1 MGVIDTAVAWALEIA
16 ADDTH
21 GYSQDVRWGP
31 SYDCSSFVISAY
43 EEGGLA
49 LKAAGAS
56 WTGNMR
62 NTFLTCGFAD
72 VTAEVV
78 VATGARLEPGDVL
91 LDTVSEF
98 EFQHTAMYVGD
109 GKLVHAKNAASGIL
123 VENYYNGPWPTV
135 LRYIGETP
143 TEDVVS
149 TTATIGTITQ
159 YNNTSA
165 ETQTSYYL
173 GTTNNKNRYRLR
185 IAFTVPKPCSK
196 VAISLDFADGTNINN
211 STVFYAVITS
221 SSSGT
226 PPESGHTSFAFTANT
241 YTSSFT
247 ITQNLSANTTYY
259 LWLIEPSSFNY
270 FVRHTKDTGFI
281 SIKGTVNTYKVTFN
295 PNGGSVSPTG
305 KTVTYGEPYGTLPT
319 PQREGYGFLGWYT
332 AASGGSK
339 ITATS
344 TVSITANQTLYAHW
358 EALSI
363 IRANVGGTWKTCTK
377 IHVNV
382 GGTWRQALGV
392 WANVGGTWKRS
403 L

>member
-1 MGVIDTAVAWALEIA
+1 MGVIDTAVAWALSIA
-16 ADDTH
+16 ADDSH
-21 GYSQDVRWGP
+21 GYSQNVRWGP
-31 SYDCSSFVISAY
+31 SYDCSSFIISAY
-43 EEGGLA
+43 EAGGLT
-49 LKAAGAS
+49 LQAAGAS

-62 NTFLTCGFAD
+62 SAFLACGFAD
-72 VTAEVV
+72 VTGEVV

-91 LDTVSEF
+91 LDTVSPTEY
-98 EFQHTAMYVGD
+98 QHTAMYAGN
-109 GKLVHAKNAASGIL
+109 GQIVHAKNVASGIL

-135 LRYIGETP
+135 LRYIGEAPASAEVT
-143 TEDVVS
+143 TTVS
-149 TTATIGTITQ
+149 IGDIVQ
-159 YNNTSA
+159 YNSTST

-196 VAISLDFADGTNINN
+196 VSVSLDFDYGTNIT
-211 STVFYAVITS
+211 SSIVFYAAITS

-226 PPESGHTSFAFTANT
+226 PPSSGRTSFAFAQNT

-270 FVRHTKDTGFI
+270 FVRHTKDAGFI
-281 SIKGTVNTYKVTFN
+281 SMTGTVQAYTVGFN
-295 PNGGSVSPTG
+295 PNGGAVSPTS

-363 IRANVGGTWKTCTK
+363 IRAKVGGTWKTCTK

>member
-16 ADDTH
+16 ADDSH

-43 EEGGLA
+43 ETGGLA

-62 NTFLTCGFAD
+62 NTFLSWGFAD
-72 VTAEVV
+72 VTGEVV

-91 LDTVSEF
+91 LDTVSSY
-98 EFQHTAMYVGD
+98 EFQHTAMYAGN
-109 GKLVHAKNAASGIL
+109 GKIVHAKNPDAGIV

-143 TEDVVS
+143 TEDVV
-149 TTATIGTITQ
+149 TATATIGTITQ
-159 YNNTSA
+159 YNDTNT
-165 ETQTSYYL
+165 ETQSSYYL
-173 GTTNNKNRYRLR
+173 GTTNNKNEYRLR

-196 VAISLDFADGTNINN
+196 VSISLDFNSGTNIT
-211 STVFYAVITS
+211 SSIVFYAAITS

-226 PPESGHTSFAFTANT
+226 PPSSGRTSFAFASGT

-247 ITQNLSANTTYY
+247 ITKDLNANTTYY
-259 LWLIEPSSFNY
+259 LWLIDPGKYNY
-270 FVRHTKDTGFI
+270 FVVHSKDSSFI
-281 SIKGTVNTYKVTFN
+281 SMKGTAKTYTVGFN
-295 PNGGSVSPTG
+295 PNGGTVSPTS
-305 KTVTYGEPYGTLPT
+305 KTVIYGEAYGTLPT
-319 PQREGYGFLGWYT
+319 PQLEGYGFLGWYT
-332 AASGGSK
+332 EAAGGAQV
-339 ITATS
+339 TAS
-344 TVSITANQTLYAHW
+344 NAVGIAGDHTLYAHW